1 MIEDRSNESG
11 LLFSAPS
18 EEVAMFKKILLPL
31 DGSELAERAIEPAL
45 MLAKQV
51 NGKVILLQAPVMDLV
66 VSHPVAGGYGVL
78 LPEQSSEQAFEEA
91 NDYLD
96 HVQSRNRHPEVTLVK
111 LVLEGDP
118 ASLIVDT
125 AVSEKADLIVMST
138 HGRSGLD
145 RFIMGS
151 VTEKVLQKAP
161 CPVLALR
168 TGDPIRNI
176 LITLDGSAMAETAV
190 QPGLDLARGLG
201 AHTTILRV
209 DNQES
214 YLDQRE
220 LDEINRLEP
229 GLAEQVMEGFYSRI
243 PDYVRRIVEE
253 YEQDEGEI
261 DTAIAEGDPAD
272 YILRVAADK
281 NADVLVMATHG
292 RTGLRRWLYG
302 SITHKIMRAAN
313 RSMLI
318 VRPPAAAYEV

>member
-1 MIEDRSNESG
+1 
-11 LLFSAPS
+11 
-18 EEVAMFKKILLPL
+18 MFKKILLPL
-31 DGSELAERAIEPAL
+31 DGSELSERAIEPAL

-91 NDYLD
+91 SDYLD
-96 HVQSRNRHPEVTLVK
+96 RVVDTYRHPEVTLIK

-125 AVSEKADLIVMST
+125 AAAEQADLIVMST

-151 VTEKVLQKAP
+151 VTEKVLQKAA

-168 TGDPIRNI
+168 NDTPIQRV

-201 AHTTILRV
+201 AHTTLLRV
-209 DNQES
+209 DNQEA
-214 YLDQRE
+214 YLGQRE
-220 LDEINRLEP
+220 LNEINRLEP
-229 GLAEQVMEGFYSRI
+229 GLAEQVMEGFYNRI
-243 PDYVRRIVEE
+243 PDYVKRIVAE
-253 YEQDEGEI
+253 YEREEGEI
-261 DTAIAEGDPAD
+261 ETAVAEGDPAD

-281 NADVLVMATHG
+281 NSDVIVMATHG

-302 SITHKIMRAAN
+302 STTHKVMRAAN

-318 VRPPAAAYEV
+318 VRPPAAAYEG

>member
-1 MIEDRSNESG
+1 
-11 LLFSAPS
+11 
-18 EEVAMFKKILLPL
+18 MFKKILLPL

-91 NDYLD
+91 NQYLD
-96 HVQSRNRHPEVTLVK
+96 QVQNKYRHPEVTLMK

-125 AVSEKADLIVMST
+125 AIAEKADLIVMST

-168 TGDPIRNI
+168 SGEPIQRV
-176 LITLDGSAMAETAV
+176 LITLDGSGMAESAV

-201 AHTTILRV
+201 AQPTILRV
-209 DNQES
+209 DNQEA

-220 LDEINRLEP
+220 LNEINQLEP
-229 GLAEQVMEGFYSRI
+229 GLAEQVMEGFYNRI
-243 PDYVRRIVEE
+243 PDYVKRIVAE
-253 YEQDEGEI
+253 YEQEEGEI
-261 DTAIAEGDPAD
+261 ETAVAEGDPAD

-281 NADVLVMATHG
+281 NSDVIVMATHG

-302 SITHKIMRAAN
+302 STTHKVMRAAN

-318 VRPPAAAYEV
+318 VRPPAAAYDV